1 MAASDVLADAVK
13 TALTKAGWLITDDP
27 LTLSYGGKE
36 VYVDLGAE
44 KVVGAEKDGQRIA
57 VEVKSFVGYSDVK
70 DLRDALG
77 QYIMYRRI
85 LEALS
90 SDRILF
96 LAVSEEI
103 FAGIFSSPFGRLF
116 VEREKLNLI
125 VFNPNVEIIT
135 QWIRH

>member
-1 MAASDVLADAVK
+1 MAASDILADAVK

-103 FAGIFSSPFGRLF
+103 FAGIFS
-116 VEREKLNLI
+116 
-125 VFNPNVEIIT
+125 
-135 QWIRH
+135 